1 MFGVDHS
8 NQGVKTDEYIDE
20 TVWGE
25 LDSEEEEEEEEE
37 EEVTIR
43 VL

>member
-8 NQGVKTDEYIDE
+8 GQGGRGEEYVDE

-25 LDSEEEEEEEEE
+25 LESEEEEEEEEE
-37 EEVTIR
+37 EEVSIW
-43 VL
+43 